1 MHNIMDRY
9 FGHNNTQTEC
19 FDIVYAHT
27 LCPQTWFTV
36 LPPILVLELS
46 RFSYNQSSSMAEKLH
61 SRLTFDLTLSM
72 DRYLERNREEVRLR
86 RKEVATLKHKL
97 QELRKRLIR

>member
-1 MHNIMDRY
+1 MI
-9 FGHNNTQTEC
+9 TC
-19 FDIVYAHT
+19 DIF
-27 LCPQTWFTV
+27 LQTWFTV

-46 RFSYNQSSSMAEKLH
+46 RFSYNQSCSMAEKLH

-86 RKEVATLKHKL
+86 RKEVATLKNKL